1 MKKAEMGIGTLII
14 FIAMILV
21 AAIAAGVL
29 LSTAIGLQTKAL
41 VTGQRTKNKVATQ
54 IDPTLIYAEDGS
66 SGVDNTFYLEAQLA
80 PGSSPLKYNQ
90 TLLVL
95 STSNSS
101 QEYSYSSSV
110 LCNDTST
117 ITGNSFGV
125 KELLSSDGSAS
136 YFSRGD
142 VAEFCFNSTRAIG
155 EDENFNIQFLP
166 KVGNPVILDLVS
178 PTVINQK
185 RIVLYP

>member
-29 LSTAIGLQTKAL
+29 LSTAVGLQTKAL

-54 IDPTLIYAEDGS
+54 IDPTLVYAEDGT
-66 SGVDNTFYLEAQLA
+66 SGAVNTFYVEAQLA
-80 PGSSPLKYNQ
+80 PGSSPLKYSQ

-95 STSNSS
+95 STTNTSQEYNYSSSINCSNSS
-101 QEYSYSSSV
+101 S
-110 LCNDTST
+110 
-117 ITGNSFGV
+117 ITGDSFGV
-125 KELLSSDGSAS
+125 KELLSSDNNPT

-142 VAEFCFNSTRAIG
+142 VAEFCFYSNRAVG

-166 KVGNPVILDLVS
+166 KVGNPIILNLVS
-178 PTVINQK
+178 PSVINQE